1 MIRLIALDL
10 DGTLLDPAGRI
21 TQASKDA
28 IARARAAGVR
38 VVLNTGR
45 PIQEAVW
52 FAGEAGCD
60 ALLSCLGG
68 AAVVAEDPRAYLEE
82 RGLPLT
88 KVHGDW
94 NQARYPLEEL
104 GALPGVQLTASN
116 DHDFELVPDRVDKG
130 RAMALIALLY
140 GVPLGETAA
149 VGDSDNDLSMLRAA
163 GLPIAM
169 GNAPAAVREAARR
182 TAPSNQ
188 EEGVAWAISR
198 CLEEN
203 EWERGEKG

>member
-1 MIRLIALDL
+1 M
-10 DGTLLDPAGRI
+10 
-21 TQASKDA
+21 
-28 IARARAAGVR
+28 
-38 VVLNTGR
+38 
-45 PIQEAVW
+45 
-52 FAGEAGCD
+52 
-60 ALLSCLGG
+60 
-68 AAVVAEDPRAYLEE
+68 
-82 RGLPLT
+82 
-88 KVHGDW
+88 
-94 NQARYPLEEL
+94 
-104 GALPGVQLTASN
+104 QLTASN

-169 GNAPAAVREAARR
+169 GNAPAAVREAAQR

>member
-60 ALLSCLGG
+60 ALLSCLGAPPWWTVSG
-68 AAVVAEDPRAYLEE
+68 GRPCAAGTCR
-82 RGLPLT
+82 R
-88 KVHGDW
+88 
-94 NQARYPLEEL
+94 
-104 GALPGVQLTASN
+104 S
-116 DHDFELVPDRVDKG
+116 
-130 RAMALIALLY
+130 
-140 GVPLGETAA
+140 
-149 VGDSDNDLSMLRAA
+149 RAA
-163 GLPIAM
+163 G
-169 GNAPAAVREAARR
+169 RW
-182 TAPSNQ
+182 SC
-188 EEGVAWAISR
+188 AWAGRSS
-198 CLEEN
+198 
-203 EWERGEKG
+203 

>member
-28 IARARAAGVR
+28 IARA
-38 VVLNTGR
+38 
-45 PIQEAVW
+45 
-52 FAGEAGCD
+52 
-60 ALLSCLGG
+60 
-68 AAVVAEDPRAYLEE
+68 
-82 RGLPLT
+82 
-88 KVHGDW
+88 
-94 NQARYPLEEL
+94 
-104 GALPGVQLTASN
+104 
-116 DHDFELVPDRVDKG
+116 
-130 RAMALIALLY
+130 
-140 GVPLGETAA
+140 
-149 VGDSDNDLSMLRAA
+149 RAA

>member
-1 MIRLIALDL
+1 MEKGSTTISS
-10 DGTLLDPAGRI
+10 PSPYSH
-21 TQASKDA
+21 Q
-28 IARARAAGVR
+28 
-38 VVLNTGR
+38 
-45 PIQEAVW
+45 
-52 FAGEAGCD
+52 
-60 ALLSCLGG
+60 
-68 AAVVAEDPRAYLEE
+68 
-82 RGLPLT
+82 PLT

-169 GNAPAAVREAARR
+169 GNAPAAVREAAQR